1 MSEKGPAL
9 RDTRMVN
16 SNQPFTHKKKLTR
29 YLGLSALL
37 AGAFF
42 LFDPYIGVIDL
53 LPDCIGY
60 LLFFLGLYRFA
71 DLDERLGMA
80 LKGARNLALVGVAR
94 WIATFLAFGF
104 VSPAE
109 QPVFMLLALFSLAV
123 LDCIVLIPMWK
134 QLCGGLLYMGSR
146 YDATAMFDRRKPGG
160 KSGVYNVVEKYTAA
174 SAVFFVLHEAMA
186 VLPELT
192 VLTHE
197 KGGAELGQGTRY
209 YDFVGLFRGLGVLI
223 SLALG
228 IVWLILTIRFIRKMK
243 SDKPFF
249 EKLTEKYRTDILTR
263 HDMWAMRAVR
273 SSMICLITAAVF
285 SLDFYLDG
293 VNMLPDLLVAAALLL
308 SVWFI
313 RPYIEKNPL
322 LVFMT
327 VALGVVSVIP
337 WFMQIRKDFVWSDTA
352 DMFHR
357 DEIYARWQTVVLW
370 QAVYAVLFILSF
382 VLLLRCLYRMIKR
395 YTGVHVFRENMAYA
409 EERTESIHKLI
420 RKKLIAVMVCASLV
434 ALSTLIHWGVVPYLA
449 DLDIT
454 SQIGGSAN
462 TVNAAD
468 TLITTVIQVLTE
480 GYWFID
486 LCFGGALIATTVAA
500 AGEITEQMEYSYMM
514 KD

>member
-1 MSEKGPAL
+1 
-9 RDTRMVN
+9 MVN
-16 SNQPFTHKKKLTR
+16 QNHPLTHKKKLTR
-29 YLGLSALL
+29 YLGLSYILT
-37 AGAFF
+37 GAFF
-42 LFDPYIGVIDL
+42 LFDPYIGIIDL
-53 LPDCIGY
+53 MPDCIGY

-71 DLDERLGMA
+71 DLDERLGAA

-109 QPVFMLLALFSLAV
+109 QPVFMLLALFTLAV

-134 QLCGGLLYMGSR
+134 QFCGGLLYMGSR
-146 YDATAMFDRRKPGG
+146 YDATAMFDRRKIGG
-160 KSGVYNVVEKYTAA
+160 KSGVYNMVERYTAV
-174 SAVFFVLHEAMA
+174 SAVFFVLHEALA

-197 KGGAELGQGTRY
+197 KGGAELGQGTHY
-209 YDFVGLFRGLGVLI
+209 YDFVGLFRGLGILI

-228 IVWLILTIRFIRKMK
+228 IVWLILTIRFIHKLK

-249 EKLTEKYRTDILTR
+249 EKLADKYRTDILTR

-273 SSMICLITAAVF
+273 ASMICLITATVF

-293 VNMLPDLLVAAALLL
+293 VNMLPDLLVAVMLFL

-313 RPYIEKNPL
+313 RPYTGKNPL
-322 LVFMT
+322 LLLSI
-327 VALGVVSVIP
+327 VALGAASVIP
-337 WFMQIRKDFVWSDTA
+337 WFMQIRKDFVWSDTM
-352 DMFHR
+352 DIFR
-357 DEIYARWQTVVLW
+357 QEEVYARWQTMVVW
-370 QAVYAVLFILSF
+370 QVICAVLFILTF
-382 VLLLRCLYRMIKR
+382 ALILRSLYRMIKR
-395 YTGVHVFRENMAYA
+395 YTGVHVFRENTAYA

-420 RKKLIAVMVCASLV
+420 RKKLIAVMVCAGLV

-454 SQIGGSAN
+454 SLIGGSAN
-462 TVNAAD
+462 TVNTAD

-486 LCFGGALIATTVAA
+486 LCFGGALIAVTAAA
-500 AGEITEQMEYSYMM
+500 AGEISEQMEYSYMM

>member
-1 MSEKGPAL
+1 
-9 RDTRMVN
+9 MVN
-16 SNQPFTHKKKLTR
+16 SSPPFAHKKKLTR
-29 YLGLSALL
+29 YLGLSYIL

-53 LPDCIGY
+53 LPDSIGY
-60 LLFFLGLYRFA
+60 FLFFLGLYRFA
-71 DLDERLGMA
+71 DLDERLGTA
-80 LKGARNLALVGVAR
+80 LKGARNLALVGIAR

-104 VSPAE
+104 VSPVE
-109 QPVFMLLALFSLAV
+109 QPVFILLALFSLAV
-123 LDCIVLIPMWK
+123 LDCIALIPMWK

-146 YDATAMFDRRKPGG
+146 YDAAAMFDRRKIGG
-160 KSGVYNVVEKYTAA
+160 KSGVYNVVEKYTAT

-197 KGGAELGQGTRY
+197 KGGAELGQGTHY
-209 YDFVGLFRGLGVLI
+209 YDFVGLFRGFGVLI
-223 SLALG
+223 SLVLG
-228 IVWLILTIRFIRKMK
+228 IIWLILTIRFIRKMK

-249 EKLTEKYRTDILTR
+249 ERLTEKYRTDILTR

-273 SSMICLITAAVF
+273 ASMTCLITAAVF

-293 VNMLPDLLVAAALLL
+293 VNMLPDLLVAAMLLL

-313 RPYIEKNPL
+313 RPYIGKDPL
-322 LVFMT
+322 CMIAT
-327 VALGVVSVIP
+327 AALGIASVIP
-337 WFMQIRKDFVWSDTA
+337 WVMQIRKDFVWSDTA
-352 DMFHR
+352 EIFRR
-357 DEIYARWQTVVLW
+357 DEIFARWQTVVLW
-370 QAVYAVLFILSF
+370 QTVCAILFILAF
-382 VLLLRCLYRMIKR
+382 ALILRRLYRMIKR
-395 YTGVHVFRENMAYA
+395 YTGVHVFRENTAYA

-420 RKKLIAVMVCASLV
+420 RKKLIAVMICAGLV

-449 DLDIT
+449 DLDLT
-454 SQIGGSAN
+454 SQMGGSAN

-486 LCFGGALIATTVAA
+486 LCFGAALIATTVTA
-500 AGEITEQMEYSYMM
+500 AGEISEQMEYSYMM